1 MWTTKSFLFLV
12 AFFWAAVLQETPIGN
27 LLYSNELLFGFLP
40 GDYFTL
46 RSVGYGFLG
55 NSLYS
60 LILIMQRLLQ
70 LSEGEQSARPFNKYD
85 WFLLGLRPVVAGIFS
100 LVLTAILLSMA
111 DGKTIL
117 NVNLAEAEGFMIFTG
132 LFSGLF
138 FEFLTTRE
146 FMKKV
151 FKRTIED
158 KV

>member
-1 MWTTKSFLFLV
+1 MWMTKSFFFLL
-12 AFFWAAVLQETPIGN
+12 AFFWAAILQETKLGQI
-27 LLYSNELLFGFLP
+27 SNDLLFGILP
-40 GDYFTL
+40 GNYFIA
-46 RSVGYGFLG
+46 RSIGYGFLG

-70 LSEGEQSARPFNKYD
+70 LSESEVQARQFNRYD
-85 WFLLGLRPVVAGIFS
+85 WYLLGLRPVVAGLFS
-100 LVLTAILLSMA
+100 LVLTALMLSAA

-117 NVNLAEAEGFMIFTG
+117 NVNLAGAEGFIIFVG

-151 FKRTIED
+151 FKRTVED
-158 KV
+158 KL